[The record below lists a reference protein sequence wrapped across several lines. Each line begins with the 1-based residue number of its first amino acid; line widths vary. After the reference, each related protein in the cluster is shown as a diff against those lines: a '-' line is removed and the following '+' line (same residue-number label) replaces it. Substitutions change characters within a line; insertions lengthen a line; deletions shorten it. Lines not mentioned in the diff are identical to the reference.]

1 MSIQKFKYLIVKRSM
16 HKGIIAIKEWKKG
29 LYLQIF
35 KFDFITQKN
44 KHKNKKL
51 KNTKLHSSNF

>member
-44 KHKNKKL
+44 KHKNKK
-51 KNTKLHSSNF
+51 